1 MSEKEKK
8 ILKSI
13 SESINKMSDFE
24 KGYILGVAESK
35 VAEKKKSADSDKSN
49 PEVTVNLTPI
59 KISDGY
65 AECDVRLV
73 AGQKNDALPD
83 D

>member
-1 MSEKEKK
+1 MKSE
-8 ILKSI
+8 
-13 SESINKMSDFE
+13 N
-24 KGYILGVAESK
+24 V
-35 VAEKKKSADSDKSN
+35 DKSN

-73 AGQKNDALPD
+73 AGPQKTNEDTVKTG
-83 D
+83 